1 VFRFRFNYF
10 LLLFLIFHPIS
21 LCLSVLLPIVP
32 EQYRIL
38 TLVINWFFLSLLIPS
53 PRAFNL
59 CPSPL
64 SHSSIFRGSAV
75 CVYSMASIRAAF
87 NGPFAHKEGPD
98 YRWVEYKGRI
108 PYPRPGTVSS
118 QTLCCFFRVRVLRGG
133 GIYHFALHRN
143 GSNEKIIHTVL
154 FKGLK
159 GSSDAS
165 HPSHSPNGEVIIPN
179 SSCSQSHAAL
189 PSVRVLQQMF
199 GLPRRPGPS
208 IMESV

>member
-1 VFRFRFNYF
+1 MLLTFVPLLSPTAPYF
-10 LLLFLIFHPIS
+10 VVLLCACTPWHP
-21 LCLSVLLPIVP
+21 SVLRSTDRLPI
-32 EQYRIL
+32 R
-38 TLVINWFFLSLLIPS
+38 
-53 PRAFNL
+53 
-59 CPSPL
+59 
-64 SHSSIFRGSAV
+64 
-75 CVYSMASIRAAF
+75 
-87 NGPFAHKEGPD
+87 
-98 YRWVEYKGRI
+98 
-108 PYPRPGTVSS
+108 
-118 QTLCCFFRVRVLRGG
+118 RVLTIAGSSTKAASPTRDLELWVHRHFVVFSESECCGGG